1 MGSDTILSLA
11 FLAGWIACFSFA
23 ISSISR
29 RRRFSKKSVEVTAK
43 VISTESE
50 TVPSEMT
57 DYIIYYSV
65 FAYEL
70 DGKNY
75 EVKKSTNKE
84 RPDGAPVTI
93 RCLPDNP
100 EDIILP
106 SEGEAK
112 IVTGWSIFFI
122 LFGLILLFMSLIFVS
137 V

>member
-1 MGSDTILSLA
+1 MDANTILSLA

-23 ISSISR
+23 IISISR

-57 DYIIYYSV
+57 DYIVYYSV
-65 FAYEL
+65 FEYNL
-70 DGKNY
+70 NGKNY
-75 EVKKSTNKE
+75 KVRKSTNKE

-93 RCLPDNP
+93 RCMPDKP

-112 IVTGWSIFFI
+112 IVTGWSIFSI
-122 LFGLILLFMSLIFVS
+122 LFGLILLFMSLILSS